1 MHNFRH
7 TERRLSLGGRQI
19 VTHGLRR
26 RVWQDLYHLFMTAS
40 WPALFGSFAG
50 FFLLFNL
57 AFATL
62 YGLQPSGIAN
72 LNPPGYWG
80 LFFFSVETLA
90 TVGYGDMHPQSLFAH
105 ILAATEIFIGMMSVG
120 LIAGVMFSR
129 FSRPIARFVFAD
141 HVVIR
146 PFDGQPTLML
156 RAANARQNVIM
167 EAQAQLRLIREE
179 FTVENSPIRR
189 IYDLPLRRSQH
200 PIFIFGWTLLHVID
214 ASSPLYGESAQSLAK
229 AHANLLLTVSGTDET
244 TGQTLMARKHYPVS
258 ALHWNHTFA
267 DILTQTP
274 DGRDRFDYSKFQDIQ
289 PFEGDS

>member
-1 MHNFRH
+1 MLVHN
-7 TERRLSLGGRQI
+7 LA
-19 VTHGLRR
+19 
-26 RVWQDLYHLFMTAS
+26 AS
-40 WPALFGSFAG
+40 WPAVFGSFAG

-57 AFATL
+57 AFAAL
-62 YGLQPSGIAN
+62 YELQPSGIAN

-80 LFFFSVETLA
+80 MFFFSVETLA
-90 TVGYGDMHPQSLFAH
+90 IVGYGDMYPQSLFAH

-167 EAQAQLRLIREE
+167 EGQAQ
-179 FTVENSPIRR
+179 
-189 IYDLPLRRSQH
+189 
-200 PIFIFGWTLLHVID
+200 LHVID
-214 ASSPLYGESAQSLAK
+214 ASSPLHGESPQSLAL
-229 AHANLLLTVSGTDET
+229 AHANLLLTVSSTDET

-274 DGRDRFDYSKFQDIQ
+274 DGRDRFDYTKFQDIQ
-289 PFEGDS
+289 PFGGDIDWTQRTTMVHRCTIRWPAALCFSNACECRIATELQQLSCE